1 MSASQGM
8 TDHRSLFERLAR
20 PEAAQASH
28 VACIA
33 THLGNML
40 STRAG
45 SVQTRP
51 DYGLP
56 DFNDMRCSLH
66 ESLSQSRRQIEG
78 FIQAC
83 EPRLAN
89 VHVRLLPRDRDPLVL
104 TFVIDALL
112 TVNGVTQPVAF
123 RAQLGEAGRVEVVP
137 DGL

>member
-8 TDHRSLFERLAR
+8 IDHRSLCERLAR
-20 PEAAQASH
+20 PASSQVSRVASVAA
-28 VACIA
+28 
-33 THLGNML
+33 HLGNML

-56 DFNDMRCSLH
+56 DFNDMGCSLH

-83 EPRLAN
+83 EPRLAH

-104 TFVIDALL
+104 AFVIDALL
-112 TVNGVTQPVAF
+112 TVNGISQPVAF

>member
-1 MSASQGM
+1 MSV
-8 TDHRSLFERLAR
+8 DHRSLFERL
-20 PEAAQASH
+20 EQAPPTDASQ

-33 THLGNML
+33 VQLGKML

-66 ESLSQSRRQIEG
+66 ESLNQSRRQIEG

-83 EPRLAN
+83 EPRLAS
-89 VHVRLLPRDRDPLVL
+89 VQVRLLPRDRDPLVL
-104 TFVIDALL
+104 AFVIDALL
-112 TVNGVTQPVAF
+112 TFNGTTQPVAF
-123 RAQLGEAGRVEVVP
+123 RAQLGEAGRVEVLP

>member
-1 MSASQGM
+1 MSA
-8 TDHRSLFERLAR
+8 DHRSLFERL
-20 PEAAQASH
+20 EQAPPTDASQ

-33 THLGNML
+33 VHLGKML

-66 ESLSQSRRQIEG
+66 ESLNQSRRQIEG

-83 EPRLAN
+83 EPRLAS
-89 VHVRLLPRDRDPLVL
+89 VQVRLLPRDRDPLVL
-104 TFVIDALL
+104 AFVIDALL
-112 TVNGVTQPVAF
+112 TFNGTTQPVAF
-123 RAQLGEAGRVEVVP
+123 RAQLGEAGRVEVLP

>member
-1 MSASQGM
+1 MSV
-8 TDHRSLFERLAR
+8 DHRSLFERL
-20 PEAAQASH
+20 EQAPPTDASQ

-33 THLGNML
+33 VHLGKML

-66 ESLSQSRRQIEG
+66 ESLNQSRRQIEG

-83 EPRLAN
+83 EPRL
-89 VHVRLLPRDRDPLVL
+89 VSVQVRLLPRDRDPLVL
-104 TFVIDALL
+104 AFVIDALL
-112 TVNGVTQPVAF
+112 TVNGTTQPVAF
-123 RAQLGEAGRVEVVP
+123 RAQLGEAGRVEVLP

>member
-1 MSASQGM
+1 MSV
-8 TDHRSLFERLAR
+8 DYRSLFERLER
-20 PEAAQASH
+20 AQSTHASQ

-33 THLGNML
+33 VHLGKML

-45 SVQTRP
+45 SVQIRP

-66 ESLSQSRRQIEG
+66 ESLSQSRQQIEG

-89 VHVRLLPRDRDPLVL
+89 VHVRLLPRDSDPLVL
-104 TFVIDALL
+104 AFVIDALL
-112 TVNGVTQPVAF
+112 TVNGISQPVAF
-123 RAQLGEAGRVEVVP
+123 RAQLGEAGRVEVLP

>member
-1 MSASQGM
+1 MSV
-8 TDHRSLFERLAR
+8 DHRSLFERL
-20 PEAAQASH
+20 EQAPPTDASQ

-33 THLGNML
+33 VHLGKML

-66 ESLSQSRRQIEG
+66 ESLNQSRRQIEG

-83 EPRLAN
+83 EPRLAS
-89 VHVRLLPRDRDPLVL
+89 VQVRLLPRDRDPLVL
-104 TFVIDALL
+104 AFVIDALL
-112 TVNGVTQPVAF
+112 TFNGTTQPVAF
-123 RAQLGEAGRVEVVP
+123 RAQLGEAGRVEVLP

>member
-1 MSASQGM
+1 MSA
-8 TDHRSLFERLAR
+8 DHRSLFERLEQV
-20 PEAAQASH
+20 PPTHASQ

-33 THLGNML
+33 VHLRKML

-66 ESLSQSRRQIEG
+66 ESLNQSRRQIEG

-83 EPRLAN
+83 EPRLAS
-89 VHVRLLPRDRDPLVL
+89 VQVRLLPRDRDPLVL
-104 TFVIDALL
+104 AFVIDALL
-112 TVNGVTQPVAF
+112 TFNGTTQPVAF
-123 RAQLGEAGRVEVVP
+123 RAQLGEAGRVEVLP

>member
-1 MSASQGM
+1 MRASQGVS
-8 TDHRSLFERLAR
+8 DHRSLFERLAR
-20 PEAAQASH
+20 PASGQASR
-28 VACIA
+28 VGSIA

-112 TVNGVTQPVAF
+112 TVNGVTLPVAF
-123 RAQLGEAGRVEVVP
+123 RAQLGEAGRVEVLP

>member
-1 MSASQGM
+1 MRASQGVS
-8 TDHRSLFERLAR
+8 DHRSLFERLAR
-20 PEAAQASH
+20 PASGQASR
-28 VACIA
+28 VASIA

-56 DFNDMRCSLH
+56 DFNDMRRSLH

-89 VHVRLLPRDRDPLVL
+89 VHVRLLPGDRDPLVL
-104 TFVIDALL
+104 AFGIDALL
-112 TVNGVTQPVAF
+112 TVNGITQPVAF
-123 RAQLGEAGRVEVVP
+123 RAKLGEAGRVEVLL

>member
-1 MSASQGM
+1 MSV
-8 TDHRSLFERLAR
+8 DHRSLFERL
-20 PEAAQASH
+20 EQAPPTDASQ

-33 THLGNML
+33 VHLGKML

-66 ESLSQSRRQIEG
+66 ESLNQSRRQIEG

-83 EPRLAN
+83 EPRLAS
-89 VHVRLLPRDRDPLVL
+89 VQVRLLPRDRDPLVL
-104 TFVIDALL
+104 AFVIDALL
-112 TVNGVTQPVAF
+112 TVNGTTQPVAF
-123 RAQLGEAGRVEVVP
+123 RAQLGEAGRVEVLP

>member
-1 MSASQGM
+1 MSV
-8 TDHRSLFERLAR
+8 DHRSLFERLER
-20 PEAAQASH
+20 AQPTHASQ

-33 THLGNML
+33 MHLGKML
-40 STRAG
+40 GTRAG

-89 VHVRLLPRDRDPLVL
+89 VEVRLLPRDRDPLVL
-104 TFVIDALL
+104 AFVIDALL
-112 TVNGVTQPVAF
+112 TVNGLTQSVAF
-123 RAQLGEAGRVEVVP
+123 RAQLGEAGRVEVLP

>member
-1 MSASQGM
+1 MSA
-8 TDHRSLFERLAR
+8 DHRSLFERLER
-20 PEAAQASH
+20 AQPTHASQ

-33 THLGNML
+33 SHLGKML

-89 VHVRLLPRDRDPLVL
+89 AHVRLLARDRDPLVL
-104 TFVIDALL
+104 AFVIDALL
-112 TVNGVTQPVAF
+112 TVNGIAQPVAF
-123 RAQLGEAGRVEVVP
+123 RAQLGEAGRVEVLP